1 MKLPDIKCF
10 IFFFFAMSA
19 YADGPVGT
27 VTGSLLG
34 GGRMHDRQM
43 DKQDRKGL
51 KLAYPLGFF
60 LLCIPL

>member
-10 IFFFFAMSA
+10 IYFFFAMSA

-34 GGRMHDRQM
+34 GEGCMTDRWINKTGRD
-43 DKQDRKGL
+43 
-51 KLAYPLGFF
+51 
-60 LLCIPL
+60 